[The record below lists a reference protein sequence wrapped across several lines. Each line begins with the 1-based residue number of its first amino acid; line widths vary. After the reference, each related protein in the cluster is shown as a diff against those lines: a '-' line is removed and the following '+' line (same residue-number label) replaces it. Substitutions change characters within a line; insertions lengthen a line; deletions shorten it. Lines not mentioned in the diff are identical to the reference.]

1 MGSQVGID
9 DLLRDALSE
18 EARAASEQMADIEFE
33 DEVQTRLP
41 EDLRYGGLYGLMS
54 YLGMQGQGDQEGS
67 IGRRAVIKSMGMPS
81 RRQQQQMAT
90 ILGQYTPP
98 GTDEDAIAR
107 DVRRT
112 LGLDFYQGSYP
123 KPDEIRYFQS
133 TDPELRDEGGKLYRG
148 EEYEGYGGYGGLDDL
163 SKTVNHELFHRAQSL
178 PFFQDRLKELELE
191 MESIDQDSLEGRAEY
206 RSLDKEHAVLHDF
219 LEHHHYYLNAIDAA
233 YPNTP
238 GERKLKKSFGGER
251 LPFAKRGLEQLQEDT
266 RRYLTPEKQKELGVR
281 LPTPAAKPKEP
292 PSFVERALDYAKDIF

>member
-1 MGSQVGID
+1 MGIE

-54 YLGMQGQGDQEGS
+54 YLGMQGQGDQKGS
-67 IGRRAVIKSMGMPS
+67 LGRRAVIKPMGMPS
-81 RRQQQQMAT
+81 RNRRQEMAN
-90 ILGQYTPP
+90 ILGQYSPP
-98 GTDEDAIAR
+98 DVSEEAIAR
-107 DVRRT
+107 DVRKT

-133 TDPELRDEGGKLYRG
+133 TDKELRDEGGELYSG

-163 SKTVNHELFHRAQSL
+163 SKTINHELFHRAQSL

-191 MESIDQDSLEGRAEY
+191 MESIDQDSSEGRAEY
-206 RSLDKEHAVLHDF
+206 RKLDKEHAVLHDF
-219 LEHHHYYLNAIDAA
+219 LEHHHYYLNAIDSA

-238 GERKLKKSFGGER
+238 RERKLKKSFGGER

-281 LPTPAAKPKEP
+281 LPTPAAEPKEP